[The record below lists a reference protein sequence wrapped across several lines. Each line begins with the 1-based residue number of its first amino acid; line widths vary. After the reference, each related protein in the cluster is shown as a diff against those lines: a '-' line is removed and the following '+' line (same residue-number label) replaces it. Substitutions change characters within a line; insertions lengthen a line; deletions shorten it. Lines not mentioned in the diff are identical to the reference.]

1 MLIQTK
7 VLKQY
12 LKRFENQK
20 FVLPVKHMLS
30 SKVKISFLVLL
41 YGQLMQNLI
50 ASCCKN
56 MTQQNPSTVLRH
68 MEACYRAK
76 RQSIRVGVLEGQD
89 FFAGVRPSKKCTM
102 NLIDYSSWDS
112 NADRFDRKTLVSQS
126 LPNVKR
132 HLLVARKC
140 IYWTMPLNNQ
150 FLHCHFLIVTFQR
163 KTTAQ
168 GISKHYNCNNT
179 TSYDLAAFVNE
190 HCCCA
195 LFEPYNC
202 RKCTLIIPNMWMA
215 FAKTTMS

>member
-102 NLIDYSSWDS
+102 NLIDYSSWQCSGIQTPIVLIERLWYHNLCLMSKDIC
-112 NADRFDRKTLVSQS
+112 QQQG
-126 LPNVKR
+126 NVYIGR
-132 HLLVARKC
+132 CL
-140 IYWTMPLNNQ
+140 
-150 FLHCHFLIVTFQR
+150 
-163 KTTAQ
+163 
-168 GISKHYNCNNT
+168 
-179 TSYDLAAFVNE
+179 
-190 HCCCA
+190 
-195 LFEPYNC
+195 
-202 RKCTLIIPNMWMA
+202 
-215 FAKTTMS
+215 